1 MEKIPDTPVQSSRE
15 GEKEERSMSR
25 DVKIFE
31 GIPLLLSQGAAAP
44 SVDEG
49 LENEI
54 SLLLSQGVAAP
65 SVDEGFGVEFLLLTQ
80 GVAAMSLADLLMQ
93 MRSKEAE
100 MEVFS
105 SRRWRSLL
113 LFQVRLVDERVHRRR
128 RWPYLR
134 CTEYQ

>member
-65 SVDEGFGVEFLLLTQ
+65 SVDEGVEAEFLLLMQ
-80 GVAAMSLADLLMQ
+80 GVAAESLDDRLMQ
-93 MRSKEAE
+93 MR
-100 MEVFS
+100 
-105 SRRWRSLL
+105 
-113 LFQVRLVDERVHRRR
+113 
-128 RWPYLR
+128 LR
-134 CTEYQ
+134 GTTSELRQH